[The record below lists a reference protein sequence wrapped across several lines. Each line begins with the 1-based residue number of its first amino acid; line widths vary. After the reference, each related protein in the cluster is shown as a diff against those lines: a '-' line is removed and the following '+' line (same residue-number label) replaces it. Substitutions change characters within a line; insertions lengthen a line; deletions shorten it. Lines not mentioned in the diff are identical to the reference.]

1 MDFREKLEDDISDTQ
16 AIVSE
21 TSLADYHLRNPLK
34 EITWWDKERL
44 PARLYKDRLKI
55 REIFGDRI
63 TLGHP
68 SSLHG
73 LTSARLPNMDMR
85 QMECALGDLALRM
98 LMDNGILPRES
109 RAPIKKVLNAAR
121 EVPRMYWNGMRF
133 WGRALLDLNANASNR
148 KKPAGEMTIPSV
160 LKFDDNRD
168 KIYIFRTCSVLSL
181 RSETPPLH
189 ILIDGDWMRMLSD
202 LYTQRWLVR
211 CGAAIGRCFNPEHYP
226 PAEVIER
233 VYQWGDSVIADLG
246 NTGYKVIKTF
256 EPLMIGY
263 IQCGGEGSM
272 VPSDR
277 FLRNTMKDLRE
288 ADVRFSTH
296 ANGLLQCVAGITNRH
311 HLVQL
316 YGLHRSWGHPTV
328 DSRAGMEKLMKIG
341 KKDIIKDNKLSV
353 NAGRMFKL
361 LFCKEYRSKFG
372 TYPRIVESGTLLS
385 TEILENDPSAVMKG
399 SHDLEAWDRIRFQR
413 TYKLPE
419 TFNLSMIVA
428 DKAIS
433 PTRSELVRII
443 ETKGTVMDSDLR
455 RGVKRWLNDR
465 SLNAIEFLENIN
477 DGIFPKDHLII
488 GLTPK
493 ERELN
498 SVPRMFSLM
507 SHLLRVYVVVTEQLL
522 SDHIL
527 EMFPQITM
535 TDTLL
540 DLTRKMYS
548 TVKNQSSLKKNMSK
562 ERGWASRT
570 VCISL
575 DFEKWNGHMRKE
587 MTQGVFTAV
596 GELFGLPELYNMTYD
611 LFSKCYYYLADGSYV
626 PAVSEDKE
634 LIVEEPLS
642 FENHRGGMEGLRQKG
657 WTLYTVCG
665 LEVILSKYD
674 CEYKIMG
681 MGDNQVLQITV
692 YTKFT
697 DHTGKASEAG
707 VRQMAVTLQKIFS
720 DLVESFTASGL
731 PLKPLETWMSED
743 LYLYGKVPI
752 WKGVPL
758 TMDLKKLMR
767 TFAMSNEGIMT
778 LENSLSTVSSNALAA
793 TQASPCIWPAYV
805 IYVMMTSLCI
815 EDYLDYHP
823 ILGRGM
829 LQEKETWRKND
840 TWVLKSRTSSN
851 IYYQLQPESW
861 KLGREK
867 LRLLISMIPKSI
879 NGYCGANIYEM
890 MVRGFSDRLSRD
902 LSYINNIRLS
912 SATPSWIV
920 EYLDRWISPIYM
932 PEKNY
937 SLLLEDVCA
946 VNLIS
951 PRSPLAGVR
960 QVVARYLSGGMRI
973 ENPEFMQLVRAKGD
987 EDSRYLAECLCENDE
1002 LHVRLLHDVFDATV
1016 YGYVDSILS
1025 KVTKTTTIQKLAIQS
1040 DSVRVFETIESDETN
1055 YFKFF
1060 RWRCFA
1066 EGDPLVSNCATT
1078 QCKVMREK
1086 GWGKKIRGVT
1096 TPFPLSYLI
1105 ETDCGRQ
1112 GVCDC
1117 QDGYLSIHY
1126 PDKQLPNDMWNEDI
1140 GGNPPYLGSMTKEK
1154 VVVGSG
1160 GKIYSAEPLIRRPVN
1175 LLRTINWFVPPDSNM
1190 AKVIE
1195 KCASSVTDLGI
1206 ERFKGMVEGTAGTEA
1221 HRYQDSSTFRGA
1233 LSSSNF
1239 LFSTRCHI
1247 STDNLT
1253 RYSKGAENT
1262 DFHYQAAFC
1271 VLLELSNMYIT
1282 NKLREDDVICRF
1294 KHFKQC
1300 CYECIHPVEDDFI
1313 DLPNAKAVNVIPSY
1327 VDNEYLYTSSS
1338 KIRILE
1344 RISPLYDRTAD
1355 VVTSEEYDK
1364 MGVAEKSRLLHRT
1377 IADRIIKDIM
1387 KGRGTDTHVT
1397 VGLTS
1402 VKSYER
1408 TMYFKLDPKVM
1419 IDTVMSGLREIC
1431 GWTVLRSHPERTK
1444 PSPSEIS
1451 RVLINCL
1458 NSADTHCFLGL
1469 GMFYCWEETTRR
1481 FSRAYAEIVPPS
1493 TNPVSVSSACEAI
1506 RCSLLSLAHRD
1517 LSIGLSRST
1526 IILHDEKNE
1535 TLIYKIL
1542 LCEQIK
1548 RQTKCVSCIAETCRL
1563 ETGDL
1568 WRDFR
1573 LLSCHY
1579 GHRTADWIPV
1589 APWRKSYIT
1598 VERLRKDCCSSSWE
1612 DRMPALRLKGCTP
1625 ENNFLV
1631 RLIGSHQIR
1640 FRGEA
1645 VDYQEPQDQ
1654 LEEISSGI
1662 TLFHLAALGTMPT
1675 STIYKMQDIIGG
1687 MGISLQNKI
1696 CLCLGDGLGSSST
1709 VLRSMGCASVVS
1721 STMIEPDEAI
1731 PHSYAHN
1738 VLPVPQVYGMTG
1750 IEYTKSIHRHNDIRN
1765 ANWER
1770 DWHEELSSADVV
1782 YSDAEIVN
1790 PDEHRTRYEVLS
1802 KILLSGKREITIVK
1816 DYIWSVEELANKIGV
1831 VHSCGSSQW
1840 SLVTTRFRSHHYPEV
1855 WWIVRDSN
1863 PKRGRVP
1870 VSPIASN
1877 ILNIW
1882 ENIKKDL
1889 SDNLAGY
1896 VLTAEEN
1903 HRIAMMT
1910 PSIITEKMISYVR
1923 AWATF
1928 QMVGNLL
1935 PSGGTFTHVY
1945 YYILKTKRPPT
1956 VKQSDGP
1963 DKKLY
1968 LSDYLELRSKL
1979 FAIAVSMIAPIDL
1992 RLSTIKESHKWGL
2005 TWENYGSQWE
2015 VKLVRSEET
2024 KEPECDVIKYIP
2036 TLSILMKQQGLLFE
2050 RIGSTVSFGINRK
2063 RDEVYFPVTQ
2073 LSLTLRRSQTGNVK
2087 TNREGSQR
2095 KGQEY
2100 R

>member
-1 MDFREKLEDDISDTQ
+1 MDFISKLEDDISESQ
-16 AIVSE
+16 ATVSE

-34 EITWWDKERL
+34 EITWWTRDRL
-44 PARLYKDRLKI
+44 PSRLHKDRLKI
-55 REIFGDRI
+55 REIFDAKI
-63 TLGHP
+63 ELGHP
-68 SSLHG
+68 SELHR
-73 LTSARLPNMDMR
+73 LTFKRLPDMDTR
-85 QMECALGDLALRM
+85 QIECALGDLTMRL
-98 LMDNGILPRES
+98 LIDNGILPRGS
-109 RAPIKKVLNAAR
+109 RAPIKQVLTAAKCI
-121 EVPRMYWNGMRF
+121 PRSYWNGMRF
-133 WGRALLDLNANASNR
+133 WGAVLIDLNANASNR
-148 KKPAGEMTIPSV
+148 RKPRGELTIPSV
-160 LKFDDNRD
+160 LKLADDGD
-168 KIYIFRTCSVLSL
+168 KLYVFRTCAVLAL
-181 RSETPPLH
+181 RSRTERRN
-189 ILIDGDWMRMLSD
+189 ILIDGDWMRMMSD
-202 LYTQRWLVR
+202 MYTQRWLVR
-211 CGAAIGRCFNPEHYP
+211 CSAEIGRRFNSDHYP
-226 PAEVIER
+226 EAKIIER
-233 VYQWGDSVIADLG
+233 VYQWGDNVISELG
-246 NTGYKVIKTF
+246 NLGYKVIKNF
-256 EPLMIGY
+256 EPLLIGY

-272 VPSDR
+272 VPPDR

-288 ADVRFSTH
+288 ADVRFSAH
-296 ANGLLQCVAGITNRH
+296 ARELLRCLDGVTNRH
-311 HLVQL
+311 HLVQI

-328 DSRAGMEKLMKIG
+328 DSRSGMEKLMSIG
-341 KKDIIKDNKLSV
+341 KKNIVKDTRLSV
-353 NAGRMFKL
+353 NAGRMFKY

-372 TYPRIVESGTLLS
+372 TYPKIVECGTLLS
-385 TEILENDPSAVMKG
+385 TEILENDPSAVSKG
-399 SHDLEAWDRIRFQR
+399 YHDLEEWDRIRFKR

-433 PTRSELVRII
+433 PTRSELARII
-443 ETKGTVMDSDLR
+443 ETRGTVMDSDLR
-455 RGVKRWLNDR
+455 RGVKRWLNDK

-477 DGIFPKDHLII
+477 DGIFPRDHLII

-498 SVPRMFSLM
+498 NVPRMFSLM

-548 TVKNQSSLKKNMSK
+548 TVKNQSSLKKRSSK

-587 MTQGVFTAV
+587 MTKGVFTAI
-596 GELFGLPELYNMTYD
+596 GELFGLPELYNSTYD
-611 LFSKCYYYLADGSYV
+611 LFSQCYYYLADGSYV
-626 PAVSEDKE
+626 PSVDDDGE

-642 FENHRGGMEGLRQKG
+642 FTNHRGGMEGLRQKG

-681 MGDNQVLQITV
+681 MGDNQVLQVTV
-692 YTKFT
+692 YTKLV
-697 DHTGKASEAG
+697 DHTGKASNEG
-707 VRQMAVTLQKIFS
+707 IRQMADTLQKIFE

-793 TQASPCIWPAYV
+793 TQASPCIWPAYI
-805 IYVMMTSLCI
+805 IYVLMTSICI
-815 EDYLDYHP
+815 EDYFDYHP
-823 ILGRGM
+823 IIGRGM
-829 LQEKETWRKND
+829 LHGQEEGFRQD
-840 TWVLKSRTSSN
+840 SWVLKSRTASN
-851 IYYQLQPESW
+851 VYYQLQPETWRLS
-861 KLGREK
+861 REK
-867 LRLLISMIPKSI
+867 LRLLISLIPKSL
-879 NGYCGANIYEM
+879 NGYCGASIYEM

-920 EYLDRWISPIYM
+920 DYLDRWISPIYM

-960 QVVARYLSGGMRI
+960 QVVGRYLSGGMKI

-987 EDSRYLAECLCENDE
+987 EDSRYLAECLCESDE
-1002 LHVRLLHDVFDATV
+1002 LHVRLLHDVYDATI

-1025 KVTKTTTIQKLAIQS
+1025 KVTKTTTIQRLAIQS
-1040 DSVRVFETIESDETN
+1040 DSVKVFDTIVSDETN

-1066 EGDPLVSNCATT
+1066 TGDPIVSNCATT

-1086 GWGKKIRGVT
+1086 GWGKLIRGVT

-1105 ETDCGRQ
+1105 ETDCGQQ
-1112 GVCDC
+1112 GICDC

-1126 PDKQLPNDMWNEDI
+1126 PDKQITNDMWNFDI

-1160 GKIYSAEPLIRRPVN
+1160 GKIYSAEPLIKRPIN
-1175 LLRTINWFVPPDSNM
+1175 LLRTINWFVPPESNM
-1190 AKVIE
+1190 AAVIE
-1195 KCASSVTDLGI
+1195 RCASSVTDLEI

-1253 RYSKGAENT
+1253 RYAKGADNT

-1271 VLLELSNMYIT
+1271 VLLEISNMYIT
-1282 NKLREDDVICRF
+1282 NRLRENEVINRF

-1300 CYECIHPVEDDFI
+1300 CYECIHPVEDNFI
-1313 DLPNAKAVNVIPSY
+1313 DLPSKKAANAIPSY
-1327 VDNEYLYTSSS
+1327 VDNEYLFTSAA

-1344 RISPLYDRTAD
+1344 RISPLYDRAAET
-1355 VVTSEEYDK
+1355 VSSSEYDA
-1364 MGVAEKSRLLHRT
+1364 MSPTEKSKMLHRT
-1377 IADRIIKDIM
+1377 IADRIIKDIL
-1387 KGRGTDTHVT
+1387 KGRTTDTHVT

-1408 TMYFKLDPKVM
+1408 TMYFKLDPRVM
-1419 IDTVMSGLREIC
+1419 IDTVMAGLREIC
-1431 GWTVLRSHPERTK
+1431 GWTVLKSHPERTK
-1444 PSPSEIS
+1444 SADNEVA
-1451 RVLINCL
+1451 RVLVNCL
-1458 NSADTHCFLGL
+1458 NIADTHSFLGL
-1469 GMFYCWEETTRR
+1469 GMFYCWEETMRK
-1481 FSRAYAEIVPPS
+1481 FSRTYAEIVPPS
-1493 TNPVSVSSACEAI
+1493 TNPVSVASACEAV
-1506 RCSLLSLAHRD
+1506 RCSLLSLTHRQTGP
-1517 LSIGLSRST
+1517 GLKRYP

-1535 TLIYKIL
+1535 ALIYKIL
-1542 LCEQIK
+1542 LCEQI
-1548 RQTKCVSCIAETCRL
+1548 RARTTCLSCVAETCRL

-1568 WRDFR
+1568 WRDFQ
-1573 LLSCHY
+1573 LLNCHY
-1579 GHRTADWIPV
+1579 GHKTADWLSAV
-1589 APWRKSYIT
+1589 PWRKSYIT
-1598 VERLRKDCCSSSWE
+1598 IERLRKDCTSLSWRDRLPSLQLRGSS
-1612 DRMPALRLKGCTP
+1612 PTK
-1625 ENNFLV
+1625 NFLV
-1631 RLIGSHQIR
+1631 PLIESHQVR
-1640 FRGEA
+1640 FRGESSE
-1645 VDYQEPQDQ
+1645 YQDPRMPLDD
-1654 LEEISSGI
+1654 LASGFTI
-1662 TLFHLAALGTMPT
+1662 FHLAAIGTMPT

-1687 MGISLQNKI
+1687 MGILLQNKT

-1709 VLRSMGCASVVS
+1709 VLMAMGCSSVVS
-1721 STMIEPDEAI
+1721 STMIEPDESI

-1738 VLPVPQVYGMTG
+1738 VLPIPQVYGMSG
-1750 IEYTKSIHRHNDIRN
+1750 IEYANAVRRHNDIRN
-1765 ANWER
+1765 ANWAR
-1770 DWHEELSSADVV
+1770 DWGDELSTVDIV

-1790 PDEHRTRYEVLS
+1790 PEEHRTRYEVLK
-1802 KILLSGKREITIVK
+1802 KILLSGRREITIVK

-1840 SLVTTRFRSHHYPEV
+1840 SLVTTKFRSHHYPEV
-1855 WWIVRDSN
+1855 WWVIRDSN
-1863 PKRGRVP
+1863 PKMGKRII
-1870 VSPIASN
+1870 SPIAAN
-1877 ILNIW
+1877 IQSVWDGIRHSLRDEAERYI
-1882 ENIKKDL
+1882 
-1889 SDNLAGY
+1889 
-1896 VLTAEEN
+1896 LTREEN
-1903 HRIAMMT
+1903 HQISLMT
-1910 PSIITEKMISYVR
+1910 PEIVTGKMLSYTR

-1928 QMVGNLL
+1928 QTVGSLL
-1935 PSGGTFTHVY
+1935 PRDGTYTQLY
-1945 YYILKTKRPPT
+1945 YYLLKTKRPPN
-1956 VKQSDGP
+1956 VKQSATS

-1968 LSDYLELRSKL
+1968 LSDYLEIRSKL
-1979 FAIAVSMIAPIDL
+1979 FAVAVSMVAPIET
-1992 RLSTIKESHKWGL
+1992 RLQMIKESCKWRL
-2005 TWENYGSQWE
+2005 SWESYDGGWE
-2015 VKLVRSEET
+2015 VKLIKDDEID
-2024 KEPECDVIKYIP
+2024 EPECDIIKYIP
-2036 TLSILMKQQGLLFE
+2036 TLSMIMREEHLLFADVGE
-2050 RIGSTVSFGINRK
+2050 EIGFDVNKGRRT
-2063 RDEVYFPVTQ
+2063 VYFPVTQ
-2073 LSLTLRRSQTGNVK
+2073 LSLNLRRKPGM
-2087 TNREGSQR
+2087 
-2095 KGQEY
+2095 
-2100 R
+2100 